1 MPILLLILL
10 AGVFA
15 YFIWRHTTS
24 SLTRNCRWRAERSK
38 GQWRCT
44 FCGAAASIGPNAAGG
59 LSQVL
64 ILMEPILILNCTGAS
79 PDHRGQGLP

>member
-44 FCGAAASIGPNAAGG
+44 FCGAVQQGDAAPRQCLNPARQGRGG
-59 LSQVL
+59 
-64 ILMEPILILNCTGAS
+64 
-79 PDHRGQGLP
+79 R